1 MIVART
7 VADARAA
14 LAGLPRPL
22 GLVPTMGALHDGHLT
37 LVRTARAECPAVAA
51 SIFVNPTQFGQG
63 EDYEAYPRNQ
73 ARDLDLLRAEG
84 VDVVFAP
91 SVAEMYTPGAATLV
105 HVGGTLTAAYEAANR
120 PGHFDGVATVV
131 LKLLLI
137 TGCDRLYMGEK
148 DAQQLA
154 VVRRLTADLDV
165 PVEVVGVPTL
175 REPDGLAMSSR
186 NAYLDAAQRSQAPR
200 LYGAL
205 RAGAAA
211 CAGAA
216 TAQGVVAAVAAA
228 LERPAIAQ
236 DAVAATLAPEDAGA
250 AAADGK
256 AAAPDLDYAAVVDPD
271 TFEPVAE
278 PRPGHLIVA
287 AARLGNVRLIDN
299 LRL

>member
-1 MIVART
+1 MVRRGHREAAAVIVART

-14 LAGLPRPL
+14 LAGVPRPL
-22 GLVPTMGALHDGHLT
+22 GLVPTMGALHDGHLA
-37 LVRTARAECPAVAA
+37 LVRAARAECPAMVA
-51 SIFVNPTQFGQG
+51 SIFVNPTQFGEG
-63 EDYEAYPRNQ
+63 EDYKTYPRNE

-91 SVAEMYTPGAATLV
+91 SVAEMYSPGAVTLV

-131 LKLLLI
+131 LKLVLI
-137 TGCDRLYMGEK
+137 TNADRLYMGEK

-165 PVEVVGVPTL
+165 PVEVVGVRTL

-200 LYGAL
+200 LYRAL
-205 RAGAAA
+205 QAGAAA
-211 CAGAA
+211 CGATA
-216 TAQGVVAAVAAA
+216 TAQSVAAAVAAA
-228 LERPAIAQ
+228 FGP
-236 DAVAATLAPEDAGA
+236 
-250 AAADGK
+250 ADGD
-256 AAAPDLDYAAVVDPD
+256 ATAVGDTAAPPLCLDYAAVVDPD
-271 TFEPVAE
+271 TFEPVAA

-287 AARLGNVRLIDN
+287 AARLGTIRLIDN